1 MAGRD
6 RMLAVLDLFSPARPV
21 LTADEVAAKLACST
35 ATAYRYIGRLCAAG
49 LLARFQAAYALGPRI
64 IELDH
69 TIRQGDP
76 LLRAA
81 QPIMRE
87 LRDATGCDVLLASMF
102 GERILAIHHE
112 RGADPSTVSF
122 GRGRPMPLFRGAGS
136 RAIVAS
142 LPAAQQKRLFIA
154 HRSDAEAATFGADW
168 PAFRTAME
176 GLRRA
181 GHSVSLGELEP
192 QNVGVA
198 AAISADGALPASLV
212 LVLNR
217 QRYAIADKPL
227 VANMVM
233 QAAARISSAL
243 NPNAA
248 PVVSARRRLTA

>member
-6 RMLAVLDLFSPARPV
+6 RMLAVLDLFSPACPV
-21 LTADEVAAKLACST
+21 LTADEVAANLACST
-35 ATAYRYIGRLCAAG
+35 ATAYRHISRLCSAG

-76 LLRAA
+76 LLHAA
-81 QPIMRE
+81 QPIVRE

-112 RGADPSTVSF
+112 RGADSSNVSF

-136 RAIVAS
+136 RAIIAS
-142 LPAAQQKRLFIA
+142 LTSTQQKRLFIA
-154 HRSDAEAATFGADW
+154 HRAEAEVLGADW
-168 PAFRTAME
+168 PAFRAAMDR
-176 GLRRA
+176 LRRA
-181 GHSVSLGELEP
+181 GHVVSMGELEP
-192 QNVGVA
+192 HNVGVA
-198 AAISADGALPASLV
+198 AAISAEGALPASLV
-212 LVLNR
+212 LVLSR

-227 VANMVM
+227 IARMVA
-233 QAAARISSAL
+233 QAAARISAAL